1 MHREPGQGKEHPGL
15 TERKILNNLLY
26 KTVQTFYIISINK
39 PTQRGKNMI
48 KFIGAIILIGLLA
61 VGGYTVYRG
70 LTGDNDNAD
79 KVANKAS
86 ELVSSVADTFADG
99 AKDMAKD
106 AKSLG
111 SEAVDSVKSTAVKAV
126 DSVKDGTSK
135 AVDSAKSG
143 VASRISDIREANKKK
158 FTK

>member
-1 MHREPGQGKEHPGL
+1 
-15 TERKILNNLLY
+15 
-26 KTVQTFYIISINK
+26 
-39 PTQRGKNMI
+39 MI

-86 ELVSSVADTFADG
+86 ELVSSMADTFAYG

-111 SEAVDSVKSTAVKAV
+111 SEAVDSVKSVTGRTV
-126 DSVKDGTSK
+126 DSVKSGTSK
-135 AVDSAKSG
+135 TVDSVKSSVSARVG
-143 VASRISDIREANKKK
+143 DIRDANKKK
-158 FTK
+158 FSK